1 MHGVKRRVK
10 SSQEVETERK
20 NAELEKIQKFRSLQA
35 AFMQKRAAQ
44 ALDQEVLDI
53 TASLLD
59 MNPEFYTLWNYR
71 RQVFQHWHAVRGSVA
86 AVQSD
91 YEHELRYLEQLLMLA
106 PKSYWLWLHRKWV
119 TSRMQCNWQHELRLC
134 AKALSLDERN
144 CMCLSISMFINC
156 CVAYV
161 ASTKFHASC
170 MHHLFVCAFL
180 CQ

>member
-59 MNPEFYTLWNYR
+59 MNPEFYTLWYALRRNHCKPAWHQPRASHCAHCIMHAMRCRSSVCVWSKEQLVLMADPRVLVLLMAGYARNYR
-71 RQVFQHWHAVRGSVA
+71 RQVFQHWHAVR
-86 AVQSD
+86 
-91 YEHELRYLEQLLMLA
+91 
-106 PKSYWLWLHRKWV
+106 
-119 TSRMQCNWQHELRLC
+119 
-134 AKALSLDERN
+134 
-144 CMCLSISMFINC
+144 
-156 CVAYV
+156 
-161 ASTKFHASC
+161 
-170 MHHLFVCAFL
+170 
-180 CQ
+180 